1 MLSNG
6 EVLGSD
12 QVELH
17 LAALDAAVEGLLTES
32 LTGLSEADVVETLQR
47 MEASLRKASAVGHR
61 LVVESVERSIPGNL
75 ACRSINDFLI
85 STLRISRTDA
95 ARRVKGATAVGSGT
109 PSGERIR
116 TRRCPR
122 RRPHS
127 GTAPSAQN
135 TSRPSPES

>member
-61 LVVESVERSIPGNL
+61 LVVESVERSIPGTWRAAL
-75 ACRSINDFLI
+75 
-85 STLRISRTDA
+85 ST
-95 ARRVKGATAVGSGT
+95 
-109 PSGERIR
+109 
-116 TRRCPR
+116 
-122 RRPHS
+122 
-127 GTAPSAQN
+127 
-135 TSRPSPES
+135 TS